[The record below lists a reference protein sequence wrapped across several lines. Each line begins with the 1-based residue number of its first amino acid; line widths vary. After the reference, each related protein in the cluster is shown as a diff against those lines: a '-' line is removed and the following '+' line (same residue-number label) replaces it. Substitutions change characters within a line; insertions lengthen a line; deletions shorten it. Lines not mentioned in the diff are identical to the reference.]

1 MRKCRQKGTGKE
13 YAAKFIKKRRLSSS
27 RRGVS
32 REEIEREVNIL
43 REIRHPNI
51 ITLHDIFENRT
62 DVVLILEL
70 VSGGELFDFLAQKES
85 LSEEEATSFI
95 KQILE
100 GVNYLHAKK
109 FAHFDLKVSDGGKG
123 KELVQEEW
131 TQSLQMSLPGG
142 VSTHLTFL
150 PHLTVEDNKVH
161 EVRVE

>member
-1 MRKCRQKGTGKE
+1 MGFWHMRLTGAGPSLPVSCR
-13 YAAKFIKKRRLSSS
+13 
-27 RRGVS
+27 
-32 REEIEREVNIL
+32 
-43 REIRHPNI
+43 
-51 ITLHDIFENRT
+51 
-62 DVVLILEL
+62 

-109 FAHFDLKVSDGGKG
+109 IAHFDLKVSDGVGEG
-123 KELVQEEW
+123 KESVQEEW

-150 PHLTVEDNKVH
+150 PHLTVEDSELLEKK
-161 EVRVE
+161 